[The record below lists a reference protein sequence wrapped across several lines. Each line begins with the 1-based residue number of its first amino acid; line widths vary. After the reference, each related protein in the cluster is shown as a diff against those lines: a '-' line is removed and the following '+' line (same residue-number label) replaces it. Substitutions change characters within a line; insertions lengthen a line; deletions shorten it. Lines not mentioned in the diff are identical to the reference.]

1 MGCIALT
8 ILPFLLYLTS
18 EAYLQEV
25 YNEYLALCAYTCR
38 KNIGSKPFNAAHY
51 AYKPQGARYRLILSF
66 AEILLWVF
74 VASNVLADVKTEPI
88 KGLLYAAGFTL
99 GNFFGSKIEERLA
112 LGVTKVEAIVSG
124 EHAEELIA
132 KIRNKGFAVT
142 VVEGRGRDDSVKK
155 VLFMSIRRKEYKEL
169 CEFISS
175 IDKKAFITA
184 YDITP
189 VHGGYGIIR
198 NDK

>member
-1 MGCIALT
+1 MNIWPYVL
-8 ILPFLLYLTS
+8 ILVAKTL
-18 EAYLQEV
+18 EV
-25 YNEYLALCAYTCR
+25 SLSTLRIMLINRRER
-38 KNIGSKPFNAAHY
+38 VIGS
-51 AYKPQGARYRLILSF
+51 ILSF

-142 VVEGRGRDDSVKK
+142 VVDGRGRDDSVKK
-155 VLFMSIRRKEYKEL
+155 ILFMSIRRKEYKEL